1 MARSATVLCR
11 SLLALASAGTVSV
24 AASEVSVSMEQIE
37 RYGIR
42 IAEVRAAR
50 EEALVLLPA
59 VVVPPHNSRVAVIA
73 PFGGTVRSL
82 NVLPG
87 AEVKQG
93 DALAT
98 IVSRE
103 LVEIT
108 SRLRQAEAELEAA
121 TAVAERYRKLVDQ
134 RIAAPN
140 RAAEADAQQQRLR
153 AVVEEH
159 KRLLSIGGTRM
170 DASGSYVLTAQTDGR
185 IVESEISPGAQIAS
199 MSAILK
205 LDTSNALW
213 VEAQLPAFLVGR
225 VRPGDQIRIGD
236 GSLGKVLAV
245 SHAIDPTTR
254 SAKLIGSLPSDT
266 GLLAGQQVTISV
278 VRPAT
283 TGILEVPNRALAYVE
298 GRPTVFLRTERGFTV
313 APVAL
318 RGRSL
323 ESASVTGDLSA
334 GSQVAT
340 SGLAVLENMLGAE

>member
-1 MARSATVLCR
+1 MARSATILCR
-11 SLLALASAGTVSV
+11 FLLALACAGPVSV
-24 AASEVSVSMEQIE
+24 AAGEVSVSKQQIE

-42 IAEVRAAR
+42 LAELRTAR

-59 VVVPPHNSRVAVIA
+59 VVVPPHNSRVAVTA

-82 NVLPG
+82 DVLPG
-87 AEVKQG
+87 EEVKAG

-108 SRLRQAEAELEAA
+108 SQLRQAEAELEAA
-121 TAVAERYRKLVDQ
+121 TAVAERYRKLVEQ

-140 RAAEADAQQQRLR
+140 RAAEAEAQQQRLR

-159 KRLLSIGGTRM
+159 KRLLSIGATRM
-170 DASGSYVLTAQTDGR
+170 EASGSYILTAPNSGR
-185 IVESEISPGAQIAS
+185 IVESDIGPGAQIAS
-199 MSAILK
+199 MSAVLK

-225 VRPGDQIRIGD
+225 VRPGDQIRIGG

-245 SHAIDPTTR
+245 SHAIDPATR
-254 SAKLIGSLPSDT
+254 SAKLIGELPSDT
-266 GLLAGQQVTISV
+266 GLLAGQQVTISI
-278 VRPAT
+278 VRPAA
-283 TGILEVPNRALAYVE
+283 TGVLEVPARALAYVN
-298 GRPTVFLRTERGFTV
+298 GRPTVFLRTEQGFAA
-313 APVAL
+313 APVTL

-323 ESASVTGDLSA
+323 ESASITLPPAVG
-334 GSQVAT
+334 GHVAT